1 MKVAVEH
8 VFTGATGSLGVTYSS
23 SLTML
28 SSLYK
33 QYTGANLGD
42 RYVSTLPTATV
53 NHTDVTGTTYYMPH
67 VIRWSDNI
75 DWVFVATN
83 AAAAVTRT
91 IGLYEMN
98 RNAGTLTWKGFITLS
113 GTTFAG
119 TKTIQSLRACYYKH
133 YTGTVSTSGTSTTI
147 TGNGTGFTSERI
159 AVGARIG
166 FGTTDPTQV
175 STWYDIT
182 AINSDTELVIGGDG
196 VPLSAGTSYVIEEIR
211 IVLLTRNAT
220 LINGG
225 IHIMKG
231 LNYGTF
237 TLGGTTIPEAT
248 TVDNI
253 RASYLL
259 KDNRIASSNSATC
272 TISQASPGVVTVNS
286 HGLIAGDIVIF
297 TTTLALPTG
306 LVANTAYFVTSTS
319 LTTNTFTLSATLG
332 GAAINTTGPGSGTHT
347 VHTGSSYQGCGLGLD
362 EAASHTQHDVYLVH
376 ADNATNARIL
386 KFNLRA
392 SLTVAGGLSV
402 SAFSLRTAV
411 SVFTGTISTLNNG
424 RVFSVSHGGASGL
437 KSVWFVTT
445 TRVYR
450 CDVSSI
456 TSLSGSWMSDFMI
469 EIPPGTTT
477 TFTVTA
483 NFSQV
488 DYSDSI
494 DRLFISNAL
503 TRFGLYVSQYDSS
516 GLVAFEKYIGA
527 NLNRVKQST
536 TPSGTVDG
544 LFPQATITLWTEGGY
559 LYAIPNSTTATLNW
573 MMAIPVGADGKY
585 TSTSGQ
591 RVITPK
597 YPTTGAKKLYRIYV
611 DHAEYIGDYTLGFAP
626 EPYKV
631 YFRTTGIDDNS
642 GAWTEVG
649 LNGDISSYSPGTH
662 IQFMLEL
669 DTMGEVCVPTKV
681 YAITCLY
688 EDGSQDSHYQP
699 SVSKSSTS
707 TKTFAW
713 QQVTAWGSNIPNLK
727 LQLFDSTTNLEIFND
742 TVANSAYGT
751 WEYSTNGNT
760 WLAWNNTQ
768 DTVGNYIR
776 YTATNFGYSGVTVRA
791 LLSQA

>member
-8 VFTGATGSLGVTYSS
+8 IFTGATATLGVTYSS

-28 SSLYK
+28 GSLYK
-33 QYTGANLGD
+33 QYTGANLND
-42 RYVSTLPTATV
+42 KYVSTLPTVSV
-53 NHTDVTGTTYYMPH
+53 NHTDVAGSTYYMPH

-75 DWVFVATN
+75 DWIFVGTN
-83 AAAAVTRT
+83 ATAAATRT

-113 GTTFAG
+113 GTTFTG
-119 TKTIQSLRACYYKH
+119 VKTIHALRACYYKH
-133 YTGTVSTSGTSTTI
+133 TTGTVSTSGTSTTI
-147 TGNGTGFTSERI
+147 TGSGTGFTSERI

-166 FGTTDPTQV
+166 FGTTNPNLV

-182 AINSDTELVIGGDG
+182 AINSDTELVIGGAG
-196 VPLSAGTSYVIEEIR
+196 VSVSAGSSYVIEELR
-211 IVLLTRNAT
+211 IVVLTRNAT

-225 IHIMKG
+225 IHIIKG

-237 TLGGTTIPEAT
+237 TLGGTTIAEAT

-259 KDNRIASSNSATC
+259 KDPLIASSNSATC
-272 TISQASPGVVTVNS
+272 TITQAAPGVITVNS

-297 TTTLALPTG
+297 STAGTLPTG
-306 LVANTAYFVTSTS
+306 ITANTVYFVTSTS
-319 LTTNTFTLSATLG
+319 LTSNTFTVSATLG
-332 GAAINTTGPGSGTHT
+332 GAAVTTTTSGSGVHT
-347 VHTGSSYQGCGLGLD
+347 VHTGSSNAGCGLGLD
-362 EAASHTQHDVYLVH
+362 EASSNTQHDLYLVH
-376 ADNATNARIL
+376 VDNATNARIV

-392 SLTVAGGLSV
+392 SLTVSGGLSV

-424 RVFSVSHGGASGL
+424 RVFTVNHGAASGV
-437 KSVWFVTT
+437 KSLWFVTT

-450 CDVSSI
+450 SDVSTI
-456 TSLSGSWMSDFMI
+456 TSLSGAWLSDAMI
-469 EIPPGTTT
+469 EIPPGSTT

-483 NFSQV
+483 SLSQV
-488 DYSDSI
+488 DYSSAV
-494 DRLFISNAL
+494 DRIFISNAL
-503 TRFGLYVSQYDSS
+503 TRFGIYVAQYDSS
-516 GLVAFEKYIGA
+516 GSVAFEKYIGA

-536 TPSGTVDG
+536 TPYGTVDG
-544 LFPQATITLWTEGGY
+544 LFPQATVTLWTEGGY

-585 TSTSGQ
+585 AGTSGQ

-611 DHAEYIGDYTLGFAP
+611 DHSEYIGDFTLGFAP

-631 YFRTTGIDDNS
+631 YFRTAGFDDNS
-642 GAWTEVG
+642 GSWTEVG
-649 LNGDISSYSPGTH
+649 LNGDISSSSPGAH

-669 DTMGEVCVPTKV
+669 DTMGEVCVPTRV
-681 YAITCLY
+681 FSVTCLY

-699 SVSKSSTS
+699 SVSKSSPS
-707 TKTFAW
+707 SKIFAW
-713 QQVTAWGSNIPNLK
+713 QQVTSWGSNIPDMT
-727 LQLFDSTTNLEIFND
+727 LQLFDATTNLEIFND
-742 TVANSAYGT
+742 TVANSSYGT
-751 WEYSTNGNT
+751 WQYSTDGTT
-760 WLAWNNTQ
+760 WLSWDSTQ

-776 YTATNFGYSGVTVRA
+776 YTATSFGYSGVTVRA
-791 LLSQA
+791 LLSQT